1 VSVLDLLTGS
11 LPPTATYQRRD
22 WVWLPA
28 SEGDYADGRLGTL
41 TIVLQ
46 HSRRAGAKQESDSYG
61 VDFESEPVAG
71 RGTNF
76 LLVNDTDAGQPD
88 AYRVRIGPEVSCT
101 CKAGKCR
108 VPCKHIDAI
117 LDVIEQGGIV
127 LPQ

>member
-1 VSVLDLLTGS
+1 MSVLDLLTGS
-11 LPPTATYQRRD
+11 LPPTATYARRD

-28 SEGDYADGRLGTL
+28 DPTDYPDGRLGTL

-61 VDFESEPVAG
+61 VDFETEPVG
-71 RGTNF
+71 RMGANF
-76 LLVNDTDAGQPD
+76 LLVNDTDPQQPD
-88 AYRVRIGPEVSCT
+88 AYRVLIGPEVSCT

-108 VPCKHIDAI
+108 TPCKHIDAI